1 MAWIGCPAVAGTR
14 AAYRDVLTI
23 SDARSLIVASFWS
36 QLGDWLYNA
45 ALLAY
50 VFVATGSAAW
60 VGAATI
66 VRLLPFMLLGPIGGA
81 IADRFDR
88 RKVLLFGDVI
98 RFALMLVLTAVVW
111 ADGPIAVVIALT
123 AVASAAG
130 TAERPSAIAML
141 PRIVGEARI
150 GPANALLHTV
160 QDVGVV
166 IGPGLGALILAF
178 APIEWAFVANAATF
192 AISAAFVS
200 TMRASPPPAGGA
212 APDNVVSHV
221 VDGFRT
227 ARATPFA
234 LPLLLVVGMVEFTY
248 GAQTVQLVLYAE
260 QQLDLGPSGYGWLLA
275 ASGVGGLLSVLVNH
289 RLSTSHRVAA
299 IVTVTG
305 VMACATQLVY
315 AGTDVVAV
323 ALAVTVVGGIGL
335 VACEVVAETVLA
347 RITPGDSLGRVMG
360 VFDALSV
367 AAMIVGALLAAV
379 LVEVAGLTFSLVALG
394 GGSVAVVLGCRAALR
409 SLDDV
414 SRQRAAALA
423 ARVEVIER
431 LPMVAGAPRLVIEL
445 LAAAAQLVKLP
456 AGVDIVVEGSPAHAF
471 YALVDGRVAVHR
483 DEQVLAELTA
493 GGHFGERGLLD
504 NAPRNASV
512 TTQEDS
518 TVLRIEGEAFLE
530 ALQTSPTMLSAIDPS
545 NRDRADV
552 SSDATPLVD
561 DPTWRSA

>member
-1 MAWIGCPAVAGTR
+1 MAGTR
-14 AAYRDVLTI
+14 AAYRDVLTV

-111 ADGPIAVVIALT
+111 ADGPIALVIALT

-130 TAERPSAIAML
+130 TAERPAAIAML

-150 GPANALLHTV
+150 GPANSLLHTV

-212 APDNVVSHV
+212 APDNVVDHV

-227 ARATPFA
+227 ARATPFV

-260 QQLDLGPSGYGWLLA
+260 QQLDMGPSGYGWLLA

-323 ALAVTVVGGIGL
+323 ALAVTVIGGVGL

-379 LVEVAGLTFSLVALG
+379 LVEIAGLTFSLVALG
-394 GGSVAVVLGCRAALR
+394 GGSVAVVLGCWAALR
-409 SLDDV
+409 SLDDL

-445 LAAAAQLVKLP
+445 LAAAAQVVKLP
-456 AGVDIVVEGSPAHAF
+456 AGVDIVVEGAPAHAF

-483 DEQVLAELTA
+483 DEQVLGELTA

-518 TVLRIEGEAFLE
+518 TVLRVEGEAFLE
-530 ALQTSPTMLSAIDPS
+530 ALQTSPTMLSAIDPP

-552 SSDATPLVD
+552 SADATPLVD
-561 DPTWRSA
+561 DPTWRSE

>member
-1 MAWIGCPAVAGTR
+1 MAGTR
-14 AAYRDVLTI
+14 AAYRDVLTV

-111 ADGPIAVVIALT
+111 ADGPIALVIALT

-130 TAERPSAIAML
+130 TAERPAAISML

-150 GPANALLHTV
+150 GPANSLLHTV

-212 APDNVVSHV
+212 APDNVVDHV

-227 ARATPFA
+227 ARATPFV

-260 QQLDLGPSGYGWLLA
+260 QQLDMGPSGYGWLLA

-323 ALAVTVVGGIGL
+323 ALAVTVIGGVGL

-379 LVEVAGLTFSLVALG
+379 LVEIAGLTFSLVALG
-394 GGSVAVVLGCRAALR
+394 GGSVAVVLGCWAALR
-409 SLDDV
+409 SLDDL

-445 LAAAAQLVKLP
+445 LAAAAQVVKLP
-456 AGVDIVVEGSPAHAF
+456 AGVDIVVEGAPAHAF

-483 DEQVLAELTA
+483 DEQVLGELTA

-518 TVLRIEGEAFLE
+518 TVLRVEGEAFLE
-530 ALQTSPTMLSAIDPS
+530 ALQTSPTMLSAIDPP

-552 SSDATPLVD
+552 SADATPLVD
-561 DPTWRSA
+561 DPTWRSE

>member
-1 MAWIGCPAVAGTR
+1 M
-14 AAYRDVLTI
+14 TI

-66 VRLLPFMLLGPIGGA
+66 VRLLPFMLLGPVGGA

-88 RKVLLFGDVI
+88 RKVLLVGDLI
-98 RFALMLVLTAVVW
+98 RFAVMLVLTAVVW

-130 TAERPSAIAML
+130 TAERPAAIAIL
-141 PRIVGEARI
+141 PRLVGEARI

-166 IGPGLGALILAF
+166 IGPGLGALILTF

-200 TMRASPPPAGGA
+200 TMRGSPPRAGGA
-212 APDNVVSHV
+212 ATDNIASHV
-221 VDGFRT
+221 FDGFRT
-227 ARATPFA
+227 ARATPFV

-260 QQLDLGPSGYGWLLA
+260 QQLDLGSSGYGWLLA

-299 IVTVTG
+299 IVAITG

-315 AGTDVVAV
+315 AGTDVVAL
-323 ALAVTVVGGIGL
+323 ALAVTVVGGVGL
-335 VACEVVAETVLA
+335 VACEVVAETALV

-367 AAMIVGALLAAV
+367 AAMIAGALLAAV
-379 LVEVAGLTFSLVALG
+379 LVEVAGLRFSLVALG

-409 SLDDV
+409 GLDDL
-414 SRQRAAALA
+414 SSQRAAALA
-423 ARVEVIER
+423 DRVEVIER
-431 LPMVAGAPRLVIEL
+431 LPMVAGSPRLVVEL
-445 LAAAAQLVKLP
+445 LAASAQVVELP
-456 AGVDIVVEGSPAHAF
+456 AGVDIVVEGAPAHAF

-483 DEQVLAELTA
+483 DEQVLAELTE

-512 TTQEDS
+512 TTQADS
-518 TVLRIEGEAFLE
+518 TVLRIEGDAFLE
-530 ALQTSPTMLSAIDPS
+530 ALQTSPTMLSAVDPP
-545 NRDRADV
+545 NRADRADM
-552 SSDATPLVD
+552 SADSTPLVD

>member
-1 MAWIGCPAVAGTR
+1 
-14 AAYRDVLTI
+14 
-23 SDARSLIVASFWS
+23 
-36 QLGDWLYNA
+36 
-45 ALLAY
+45 
-50 VFVATGSAAW
+50 
-60 VGAATI
+60 
-66 VRLLPFMLLGPIGGA
+66 
-81 IADRFDR
+81 
-88 RKVLLFGDVI
+88 VLLFGDVI

-111 ADGPIAVVIALT
+111 ADGPITLVIALT

-130 TAERPSAIAML
+130 TAERPAAIAML

-150 GPANALLHTV
+150 GPANSLLHTV

-212 APDNVVSHV
+212 APDNVVDHV

-227 ARATPFA
+227 ARATPFV

-260 QQLDLGPSGYGWLLA
+260 QQLDMGPSGYGWLLA

-323 ALAVTVVGGIGL
+323 ALAVTVIGGVGL

-379 LVEVAGLTFSLVALG
+379 LVEIAGLTFSLVALG
-394 GGSVAVVLGCRAALR
+394 GGSVAVVLGCWAALR
-409 SLDDV
+409 SLDDL

-445 LAAAAQLVKLP
+445 LAAAAQVVKLP
-456 AGVDIVVEGSPAHAF
+456 AGVDIVVEGAPAHAF

-483 DEQVLAELTA
+483 DEQVLGELTA

-518 TVLRIEGEAFLE
+518 TVLRVEGEAFLE
-530 ALQTSPTMLSAIDPS
+530 ALQTSPTMLSAIDPP

-552 SSDATPLVD
+552 SADATPLVD
-561 DPTWRSA
+561 DPTWRSE

>member
-1 MAWIGCPAVAGTR
+1 MAGAR

-23 SDARSLIVASFWS
+23 RDARSLIVASFWS

-66 VRLLPFMLLGPIGGA
+66 VRLLPFMLLGPVGGA

-88 RKVLLFGDVI
+88 RKVLLVGDVI
-98 RFALMLVLTAVVW
+98 RFALMLVLTFVVW
-111 ADGPIAVVIALT
+111 ADGPIALVIALT

-130 TAERPSAIAML
+130 TAERPAAIAML
-141 PRIVGEARI
+141 PRMVGEARI

-178 APIEWAFVANAATF
+178 APVEWAFVANAATF

-200 TMRASPPPAGGA
+200 TMRASSPVAGGP
-212 APDNVVSHV
+212 APDNVMSHV
-221 VDGFRT
+221 VDGLRT
-227 ARATPFA
+227 ARATPFV

-260 QQLDLGPSGYGWLLA
+260 QQLDLGSSGYGWLLA

-289 RLSTSHRVAA
+289 RLTTSHRVAA
-299 IVTVTG
+299 IVTITG

-323 ALAVTVVGGIGL
+323 ALAVTVVGGVGL
-335 VACEVVAETVLA
+335 VACEVVAETALA

-367 AAMIVGALLAAV
+367 AAMILGAMLAAV

-409 SLDDV
+409 SLDAL
-414 SRQRAAALA
+414 SSQRAAALA

-431 LPMVAGAPRLVIEL
+431 LPMVAGAPRLVVEL
-445 LAAAAQLVKLP
+445 LAASAQVVKLP
-456 AGVDIVVEGSPAHAF
+456 AGVDIVVEGAPAHAF

-518 TVLRIEGEAFLE
+518 TVLRIEGDAVLE
-530 ALQTSPTMLSAIDPS
+530 ALQTSPTMLSAIDPPI
-545 NRDRADV
+545 RVDRADV
-552 SSDATPLVD
+552 SADATALVD